1 VLYAFVT
8 YYPYPVHWREYL
20 HVGGAIW
27 YVGYLGNVKV
37 FLQNAWPGAAVLTP
51 LWSLQVEEQF
61 YLSFPLLVWAVRRKT
76 LARILLASVIAAFV
90 LRVILTLAMPGNKA
104 GTYVLMPCRMDA
116 LAMGGLIA
124 IARRDSRE
132 LLESRWIGRATAG
145 CALIYLVVCLIYWE
159 QPWSAAMRT
168 IGFTA
173 IDLGFTGILVM
184 LINGRHRVLTS
195 LCRLRILVWLGTI
208 SYGVYLLH
216 IPAKMVADGWLAPR
230 LGITPLGS
238 TAMFLSMAVA
248 ISAAS
253 VSWLAFESQVLKLK
267 ERFTI

>member
-1 VLYAFVT
+1 
-8 YYPYPVHWREYL
+8 
-20 HVGGAIW
+20 
-27 YVGYLGNVKV
+27 VKV

-76 LARILLASVIAAFV
+76 LARVLLASVIAAFV
-90 LRVILTLAMPGNKA
+90 LRVILTLAMPGNRA

-124 IARRDSRE
+124 IARRDSPER
-132 LLESRWIGRATAG
+132 LESRWIGRVTAG
-145 CALIYLVVCLIYWE
+145 CALTYLAVCLIYWE
-159 QPWSAAMRT
+159 APWSTAMRT
-168 IGFTA
+168 LGFTA

-184 LINGRHRVLTS
+184 LINGRHRVLTA

-230 LGITPLGS
+230 LGITPQGS
-238 TAMFLSMAVA
+238 MAMFLSMAVA

-253 VSWLAFESQVLKLK
+253 ASWLAFESQVLKLK
-267 ERFTI
+267 ERLTVR